1 MKLTLLA
8 GGSGA
13 AKFIDGLLQIVPQ
26 KNLTVICNTG
36 DDIELFGLHISP
48 DVDTITYLL
57 AGIFDRKR
65 GWAVKGDTFNALKQL
80 TKFGFPPWFNV
91 GDKDIALHIY
101 RSHLLRCGKTL
112 SQATKIICEA
122 LGVEAR
128 ILPMT
133 NEKVATHIHTEKSVL
148 HFQEF
153 FVREKWR
160 VPVKSVNYS
169 GAKNAKPAPSVV
181 KAIYDADAV
190 IICPSNPV
198 TSIGP
203 ILSVHGIREAL
214 KKTKAKRIAISPFI
228 GKQAFS
234 GPAAKLMRACGYES
248 SSEGTRAFYG
258 GILDYLV
265 ADRGDA
271 PFLKNTGAPRL
282 VFTNIFMRTLSQ
294 KSKLAREVLKFAE
307 KH

>member
-13 AKFIDGLLQIVPQ
+13 AKFIDGLTQIVPQ
-26 KNLTVICNTG
+26 KNITIICNTG

-57 AGIFDRKR
+57 AGIFDKKR
-65 GWAVKGDTFNALKQL
+65 GWALKGDSFNALKQL
-80 TKFGFPPWFNV
+80 SKFGFPSWFNL

-101 RSHLLRCGKTL
+101 RSNLLRCGKTL
-112 SQATKIICEA
+112 SQATKIICDA
-122 LGVEAR
+122 LGVTAK

-133 NEKVATHIHTEKSVL
+133 NEKVTTHIHTGKTIL

-153 FVREKWR
+153 FVRDKWR
-160 VPVKSVNYS
+160 VPVKSVRYS
-169 GAKNAKPAPSVV
+169 GAKNAKPAPSVLS
-181 KAIYDADAV
+181 AIRDADAV

-203 ILSVHGIREAL
+203 ILAVHGIREAL
-214 KKTKAKRIAISPFI
+214 RKTKAKRIAVSPFI
-228 GKQAFS
+228 GKQSFS

-248 SSEGTRAFYG
+248 SSRGLLEFYNEN
-258 GILDYLV
+258 IDMLV
-265 ADRGDA
+265 AYKEDTPLFKISG
-271 PFLKNTGAPRL
+271 KNK
-282 VFTNIFMRTLSQ
+282 VFFTDTRMDSSVQ
-294 KSKLAREVLKFAE
+294 KIKLAKTIISL
-307 KH
+307 

>member
-13 AKFIDGLLQIVPQ
+13 AKFIDGLIHVVPQ
-26 KNLTVICNTG
+26 KNLTIICNTG

-57 AGIFDRKR
+57 AGIFDKKR
-65 GWAVKGDTFNALKQL
+65 GWALKGDSFNALKQF
-80 TKFGFPPWFNV
+80 TKFGFPSWFNL

-112 SQATKIICEA
+112 SQATKIICDA
-122 LGVEAR
+122 LGVKAN

-133 NEKVATHIHTEKSVL
+133 NEKVTTQINTGKTVL

-153 FVREKWR
+153 FVRERWN
-160 VPVKSVNYS
+160 VPVKSVRYI
-169 GAKNAKPAPSVV
+169 GAKNAKPAPGVLS
-181 KAIYDADAV
+181 AIHNADAV

-203 ILSVHGIREAL
+203 ILAIPGIHDAL
-214 KKTKAKRIAISPFI
+214 SKTKAKRIAISPFI

-248 SSEGTRAFYG
+248 SSHSLLEVYKNCMD
-258 GILDYLV
+258 ILIAHHTD
-265 ADRGDA
+265 
-271 PFLKNTGAPRL
+271 KNLFTAAQKTNVR
-282 VFTNIFMRTLSQ
+282 FTNILLDSSHK
-294 KSKLAREVLKFAE
+294 KSSLARIILSLVK
-307 KH
+307 

>member
-1 MKLTLLA
+1 MRLTLLA

-57 AGIFDRKR
+57 AGIFDKKR
-65 GWAVKGDTFNALKQL
+65 GWALKGDSFNALKQL
-80 TKFGFPPWFNV
+80 TKFGFPSWFNL

-101 RSHLLRCGKTL
+101 RSHLLRRGKTL
-112 SQATKIICEA
+112 SQATKIICDA
-122 LGVEAR
+122 LGVKAN

-133 NEKVATHIHTEKSVL
+133 NEKVTTQINTGKTVL

-153 FVREKWR
+153 FVRDKWR
-160 VPVKSVNYS
+160 VPVKSVRYN
-169 GAKNAKPAPSVV
+169 GAKNAKPAPGVLS
-181 KAIYDADAV
+181 AIRDADAV
-190 IICPSNPV
+190 IICPSNTV
-198 TSIGP
+198 TSISP
-203 ILSVHGIREAL
+203 ILTVPGIREAL
-214 KKTKAKRIAISPFI
+214 TKTKAKRIAISPFT
-228 GKQAFS
+228 GKHAFS
-234 GPAAKLMRACGYES
+234 GPADKLMRACGYES

-258 GILDYLV
+258 GILDVLV

-271 PFLKNTGAPRL
+271 PFFKKTGPPRL
-282 VFTNIFMRTLSQ
+282 VFTNILMRTLSQ

-307 KH
+307 KQ